1 MVHHSTIRLS
11 CLRCRAPRR
20 DTNRRVAQQIVLEK
34 TVIARIWFRMDIQFV
49 RSQSGRPHRAGLR
62 TNMKGRAMQ
71 YTFMSGRAR
80 PVSGFHPPKSRQVSI
95 RNFVT
100 NCMAAVALLLGAT
113 STLSA
118 QSGATISGRV
128 TNEQGVGLPGATVL
142 IQGTTIGTHTDD
154 QGRYTIVVPSSRANG
169 QSSVVLARTIG
180 YAART
185 VPLTIASGANLTQ
198 DFSLVVNPL
207 NLDVVVV
214 TGAGTSTTRERLT
227 TTINSVDSSAISRAA
242 NPQNV
247 VSALAGQAPNVEV
260 RTQSGE
266 PGASASIKIRGASSL
281 SGTNQPL
288 FVVDGQPI
296 DNQTISTQSIV
307 NGSGTASGADQ
318 STVAPNRASDIN
330 PADIE
335 SIQVLKSAAAA
346 AIYGARAANGVVLIT
361 TKSGAAG
368 ATKWTFNSTE
378 TFDKVSSPDVLQHQF
393 VQGLDEVA
401 ATCGGPDCSVARYS
415 WGPSAPAGTPLFNH
429 SDELFDTGLT
439 ADNNLQVSG
448 GNERT
453 TFYASGGLMN
463 QNGYLKGPN
472 NKYNRA
478 SVRLKGTQQ
487 VNSQLK
493 ISGNLSYVDTRG
505 KFAQKGSN
513 LSGVMLGALR
523 TPPDFNNAD
532 TYLPNGL
539 QRAYRFPNATSIASM
554 QAHVYYDNPFF
565 VLDNPGN
572 RSELGRSV
580 SNVNID
586 WTPLEWLNISETL
599 GADYYND
606 WRLESL
612 PLTSGADAVG
622 NVTRNDINNLEIDH
636 NLIAT
641 ARHSF
646 GTNTD
651 LTFSVGQNL
660 NSRRLRQTYAFG
672 EQLIAPT
679 PYNIQNTITPRVQEY
694 RALRHIEAYFAQ
706 AEVSLLD
713 QLVLNLG
720 IRNDGFSTFG
730 TSHQRANYPKAS
742 AAWTFSNLL
751 NHRDRTGMLSYGKL
765 HFAYGETGKEPPA
778 YAAITALTSTTFIG
792 LGGFGDALKPGINGQ
807 GALLTSGTQGNPDL
821 RPERNREFEF
831 GTDLAF
837 LNNKID
843 LSATGYNKRG
853 NDIILSSPI
862 NASQNG
868 STLKV
873 LNAASIKNSGVEL
886 TLNLHPIQTATTGWD
901 IGAQYG
907 RNRGRVLSLAGA
919 QFINYNLEGFQ
930 GAIGTSAVGFAP
942 GVIQGSD
949 FVRCGRGITNVA
961 IPGLGVVQDVD
972 GSVCS
977 GAPKGALVLGDD
989 GLPVSDPTQR
999 IIADP
1004 NPKYTMSYNTNLRW
1018 NKFAISGLLDV
1029 RKGGS
1034 VWNGTRGVLDFFGTG
1049 KDTKIRTVANG
1060 QYGVNYMTNIYPTT
1074 VGPGKTVV
1082 PFQSPIDWE
1091 NWFLGDG
1098 GGFGTVGAQFV
1109 EDGSFAKLREIS
1121 LTYTLDRPFLKNL
1134 IGFSSA
1140 DIRLAGR
1147 NLKTW
1152 TKYSGFD
1159 PEVNLG
1165 GAEFLTQGLDY
1176 FINPPTRSFVLSFSL
1191 SR

>member
-1 MVHHSTIRLS
+1 
-11 CLRCRAPRR
+11 
-20 DTNRRVAQQIVLEK
+20 
-34 TVIARIWFRMDIQFV
+34 
-49 RSQSGRPHRAGLR
+49 
-62 TNMKGRAMQ
+62 MQ
-71 YTFMSGRAR
+71 NSFMSGQAR
-80 PVSGFHPPKSRQVSI
+80 PVSGFHPPNSTHTLAKRIKQTCI
-95 RNFVT
+95 G
-100 NCMAAVALLLGAT
+100 AVALLLGAF
-113 STLSA
+113 SVASA
-118 QSGATISGRV
+118 QGGATISGRV

-154 QGRYTIVVPSSRANG
+154 EGRYTIVVPSSRANG
-169 QSSVVLARTIG
+169 QSSILVARTIG
-180 YAART
+180 YAARQ
-185 VPLTIASGANLTQ
+185 VPITLTSGASVTQ

-227 TTINSVDSSAISRAA
+227 TTINSVDSSALNRAA

-247 VSALAGQAPNVEV
+247 VSALAAQAPNVEV

-296 DNQTISTQSIV
+296 DNQTFTTQSIA
-307 NGSGTASGADQ
+307 NGSGTASGADA

-335 SIQVLKSAAAA
+335 SIQILKSAAAA

-361 TKSGAAG
+361 TKSGTPG
-368 ATKWTFNSTE
+368 ATKYTISSTE
-378 TFDKVSSPDVLQHQF
+378 TFDRVNAPDVLQHQF
-393 VQGLDEVA
+393 VQGFNGVA
-401 ATCGGPDCSVARYS
+401 AACRGPDCSVSRYS
-415 WGPSAPAGTPLFNH
+415 WGPAAAAGTPLFNH
-429 SDELFDTGLT
+429 ATELYDTGVT

-448 GNERT
+448 GNDRT
-453 TFYASGGLMN
+453 TFYASGGLLN

-478 SVRLKGTQQ
+478 TIRLKGTQQ
-487 VNSQLK
+487 VNSKLK
-493 ISGNLSYVDTRG
+493 IGGNLSYVDTRG
-505 KFAQKGSN
+505 KFVQKGSN

-523 TPPDFNNAD
+523 TPPNFNNED

-554 QAHVYYDNPFF
+554 ENAIYYDNPFF

-580 SNVNID
+580 SNLNID
-586 WTPLEWLNISETL
+586 WSPLDWLNVSETL

-606 WRLESL
+606 WRLEAL
-612 PLTSGADAVG
+612 PLTSGGDAVG

-641 ARHSF
+641 AKHTF

-651 LTFSVGQNL
+651 LTFTVGQNL

-730 TSHQRANYPKAS
+730 SANPRANYPKAS
-742 AAWTFSNLL
+742 VAWTFSNWL
-751 NHRDRTGMLSYGKL
+751 NHRDRTGWLSYGKL

-778 YAAITALTSTTFIG
+778 YAAVTALTSTTFFG
-792 LGGFGDALKPGINGQ
+792 LGGFGDLLKPGINGQ
-807 GALLTSGTQGNPDL
+807 GALSTSLTVGNPNL
-821 RPERNREFEF
+821 RPERNREAEF
-831 GTDLAF
+831 GADLAF
-837 LNNKID
+837 LNSKID

-853 NDIILSSPI
+853 SDIILSAPI
-862 NASQNG
+862 NAAANG

-873 LNAASIKNSGVEL
+873 LNAAAIQNKGVEL
-886 TLNLHPIQTATTGWD
+886 TLNLHPIQLANAGWD
-901 IGAQYG
+901 VGVQFG
-907 RNRGRVLSLAGA
+907 RNRGKVLSLNGA
-919 QFINYNLEGFQ
+919 DFINYNLEGFT

-949 FVRCGRGITNVA
+949 FVRCGRGITNIA
-961 IPGLGVVQDVD
+961 IPGLGVVSDVD
-972 GSVCS
+972 GSVCA

-989 GLPVSDPTQR
+989 GLPVADPAQR

-1004 NPKYTMSYNTNLRW
+1004 NPKYTMSYNTSVRW
-1018 NKFAISGLLDV
+1018 NKLSLSGLLDV

-1049 KDTKIRTVANG
+1049 KDTKVRTRTDG
-1060 QYGVNYMTNIYPTT
+1060 QYGVNYMTDIYPTT
-1074 VGPGKTVV
+1074 VGPGKNVV
-1082 PFQSPIDWE
+1082 PFQSATDWQ
-1091 NWFLGDG
+1091 NWFNGDG

-1121 LTYTLDRPFLKNL
+1121 LTYTIDQPFFRNL
-1134 IGFSSA
+1134 TGFSSA
-1140 DIRLAGR
+1140 DIRIAGR

-1152 TKYSGFD
+1152 TKYTGFD

-1191 SR
+1191 TR

>member
-1 MVHHSTIRLS
+1 
-11 CLRCRAPRR
+11 
-20 DTNRRVAQQIVLEK
+20 
-34 TVIARIWFRMDIQFV
+34 MDY
-49 RSQSGRPHRAGLR
+49 SQS
-62 TNMKGRAMQ
+62 
-71 YTFMSGRAR
+71 RAR
-80 PVSGFHPPKSRQVSI
+80 PVSGSHPPNSKNGLER
-95 RNFVT
+95 RFVRKFVG
-100 NCMAAVALLLGAT
+100 ALALLVGAS

-118 QSGATISGRV
+118 QAGTTISGTV
-128 TNEQGVGLPGATVL
+128 TNEQGVPLPGATVL
-142 IQGTTIGTHTDD
+142 IQGTTTGAHADD
-154 QGRYTIVVPSSRANG
+154 AGRYVIVVPANRANG
-169 QSSVVLARTIG
+169 QSGVLVARVIG
-180 YAART
+180 YSARQ
-185 VPLTIASGANLTQ
+185 VPIVLVAGSNISQNFA
-198 DFSLVVNPL
+198 LVVNPL
-207 NLDVVVV
+207 NLDAVLV

-227 TTINSVDSSAISRAA
+227 TTINSVDSSALTRAA

-266 PGASASIKIRGASSL
+266 PGASASIKIRGAASL

-296 DNQTISTQSIV
+296 DNQTFSTQSIA
-307 NGSGTASGADQ
+307 NGSGTASGADA

-335 SIQVLKSAAAA
+335 SIQILKSSAAA

-361 TKSGAAG
+361 TKSGTPG
-368 ATKWTFNSTE
+368 ATRYTISSTE
-378 TFDKVSSPDVLQHQF
+378 TFDRVNMPDVLQHNF
-393 VQGLDEVA
+393 VQGQGGVA

-415 WGPSAPAGTPLFNH
+415 WGPAAPAGTQLFDH
-429 SDELFDTGLT
+429 SNELFDTGLT

-453 TFYASGGLMN
+453 TFFASGGLMN

-478 SVRLKGTQQ
+478 SIRLKGTQQ
-487 VNSQLK
+487 INSKFK
-493 ISGNLSYVDTRG
+493 IGGNLSYVDTRG
-505 KFAQKGSN
+505 KYVQKGSN

-523 TPPDFNNAD
+523 TPPNFNNEN

-539 QRAYRFPNATSIASM
+539 QRAYRFPNATSVASM
-554 QAHVYYDNPFF
+554 ENAVYYDNPFF

-580 SNVNID
+580 ANLTAD
-586 WTPLEWLNISETL
+586 WTPLEWLSVNETL

-606 WRLESL
+606 WRLEAL
-612 PLTSGADAVG
+612 PLTSGGDAVG
-622 NVTRNDINNLEIDH
+622 NVTRNDLNNLEIDH

-641 ARHSF
+641 AKHTF

-651 LTFSVGQNL
+651 LTFTVGQNL
-660 NSRRLRQTYAFG
+660 NSRRLRQTFAFG

-694 RALRHIEAYFAQ
+694 RALRHIEAYFGQ
-706 AEVSLLD
+706 AELSLFD

-730 TSHQRANYPKAS
+730 SANPRANYPKAS

-751 NHRDRTGMLSYGKL
+751 NNRDRTGLFSYGKL
-765 HFAYGETGKEPPA
+765 HVAYGETGKEPPA
-778 YAAITALTSTTFIG
+778 YAAVTALSSTTFFG
-792 LGGFGDALKPGINGQ
+792 LSGFGDVLKSGINGQ
-807 GALLTSGTQGNPDL
+807 GALSTSLIVGNPNL
-821 RPERNREFEF
+821 KPERNKETEI
-831 GTDLAF
+831 GADLAF

-843 LSATGYNKRG
+843 LSATGYNKKG
-853 NDIILSSPI
+853 SDIILSSPI
-862 NASQNG
+862 NASATG
-868 STLKV
+868 SNQQV
-873 LNAASIKNSGVEL
+873 LNAATITNKGLEL
-886 TLNLHPIQTATTGWD
+886 TLNLHPIQRPDAAWD
-901 IGAQYG
+901 VGVQYG
-907 RNRGRVLSLAGA
+907 RNKGNVQSLAGA
-919 QFINYNLEGFQ
+919 QFITYNLEGFN
-930 GAIGTSAVGFAP
+930 GAIGASAIGFAP

-949 FVRCGRGITNVA
+949 FIRCGRGITNVA
-961 IPGLGVVQDVD
+961 VPGMGVVADID
-972 GSVCS
+972 ALCGN
-977 GAPKGALVLGDD
+977 APKGALFLAPT
-989 GLPVSDPTQR
+989 GLPVADATQR

-1004 NPKYTMSYNTNLRW
+1004 NPKYTMSYSSSMRW
-1018 NKFAISGLLDV
+1018 HKLSLSGLLDV

-1049 KDTKIRTVANG
+1049 IDTKNRTVTNG
-1060 QYGVNYMTNIYPTT
+1060 QYGVNYALKNYPTT
-1074 VGPGKTVV
+1074 AGPGKTVV
-1082 PFQSPIDWE
+1082 PFTTAQAWE
-1091 NWFLGDG
+1091 NWFRGDG
-1098 GGFGTVGAQFV
+1098 GGFGSVGAQFV

-1121 LTYTLDRPFLKNL
+1121 LTYTLDNQTFRNL
-1134 IGFSSA
+1134 TGFSSA
-1140 DIRLAGR
+1140 DIRIAGR

-1152 TKYSGFD
+1152 TKYTGFD

>member
-1 MVHHSTIRLS
+1 MISRL
-11 CLRCRAPRR
+11 
-20 DTNRRVAQQIVLEK
+20 
-34 TVIARIWFRMDIQFV
+34 ARTCI
-49 RSQSGRPHRAGLR
+49 G
-62 TNMKGRAMQ
+62 
-71 YTFMSGRAR
+71 
-80 PVSGFHPPKSRQVSI
+80 
-95 RNFVT
+95 
-100 NCMAAVALLLGAT
+100 AVALLLGAV

-118 QSGATISGRV
+118 QTGATISGRV
-128 TNEQGVGLPGATVL
+128 TNDQGVGLPGATVL

-154 QGRYTIVVPSSRANG
+154 EGRYTIVVPSSRANG
-169 QSSVVLARTIG
+169 QSSILLARTIG

-185 VPLTIASGANLTQ
+185 VPVTLTSGANLTQ

-227 TTINSVDSSAISRAA
+227 TTINSVDSSALTRAA

-247 VSALAGQAPNVEV
+247 VSALAAQAPNVEV

-266 PGASASIKIRGASSL
+266 PGASASIKIRGAASL

-296 DNQTISTQSIV
+296 DNQTFSTQSIAT
-307 NGSGTASGADQ
+307 GSGTAAGADA

-335 SIQVLKSAAAA
+335 SIQILKSAAAA

-361 TKSGAAG
+361 TKSGIPG
-368 ATKWTFNSTE
+368 TTKYTLSSTE
-378 TFDKVSSPDVLQHQF
+378 TFDRVNSPDILQHTF
-393 VQGLDEVA
+393 VQGLNGA
-401 ATCGGPDCSVARYS
+401 AASCGGPDCTVSRWS
-415 WGPSAPAGTPLFNH
+415 WGPAAAAGTQLFDH
-429 SDELFDTGLT
+429 SKELFDTGIT
-439 ADNNLQVSG
+439 ADNNLQISG
-448 GNERT
+448 GNDRT

-487 VNSQLK
+487 LNSKLK
-493 ISGNLSYVDTRG
+493 VSGNLSYVDTRG
-505 KFAQKGSN
+505 KFVQKGSN
-513 LSGVMLGALR
+513 LSGLMLGALR
-523 TPPDFNNAD
+523 TPPNFNNAD

-539 QRAYRFPNATSIASM
+539 QRAYRFPNATSVAAMES
-554 QAHVYYDNPFF
+554 HVFYDNPFF
-565 VLDNPGN
+565 VMDNPGN

-580 SNVNID
+580 SNLNLD
-586 WTPLEWLNISETL
+586 WNPLDWLNVSETL

-606 WRLESL
+606 WRLETL
-612 PLTSGADAVG
+612 PLTSGGDAVG

-641 ARHSF
+641 AKHTF

-651 LTFSVGQNL
+651 LTFTVGQNL

-713 QLVLNLG
+713 QLVVNLG

-730 TSHQRANYPKAS
+730 SANPRANYPKAS
-742 AAWTFSNLL
+742 AAWTFSNFL
-751 NHRDRTGMLSYGKL
+751 NRGRDRSGMLSYGKL

-778 YAAITALTSTTFIG
+778 YAAVTALSSTTFFG
-792 LGGFGDALKPGINGQ
+792 LGGYGDLLKPGINGQ
-807 GALLTSGTQGNPDL
+807 GALSTGLTQGNPDL
-821 RPERNREFEF
+821 RPERNREAEF
-831 GTDLAF
+831 GADLAF
-837 LNNKID
+837 LNSKID
-843 LSATGYNKRG
+843 MSATAYNKRG
-853 NDIILSSPI
+853 SDIILSAPI
-862 NASQNG
+862 NASATG
-868 STLKV
+868 STNKI
-873 LNAASIKNSGVEL
+873 LNAAEISNKGVEL
-886 TLNLHPIQTATTGWD
+886 TLNLHPIQQANAGWD
-901 IGAQYG
+901 IGVQFG
-907 RNRGRVLSLAGA
+907 RNRGKVLSLNGA
-919 QFINYNLEGFQ
+919 DFINYNLEGFT

-942 GVIQGSD
+942 GVIQGND
-949 FVRCGRGITNVA
+949 FVRCGRGVTNIA
-961 IPGLGVVQDVD
+961 ISGLGVVQDVD
-972 GSVCS
+972 ASVCS

-989 GLPVSDPTQR
+989 GLPVADPTLR

-1004 NPKYTMSYNTNLRW
+1004 NPKYTMSYSSQIRW
-1018 NKFAISGLLDV
+1018 NKLSLSGLLDV

-1034 VWNGTRGVLDFFGTG
+1034 IWNGTRGVLDFFGTG
-1049 KDTKIRTVANG
+1049 ADTKARTRAG
-1060 QYGVNYMTNIYPTT
+1060 QYGVNYQTNIYPVT

-1082 PFQSPIDWE
+1082 PFQTAADWQ

-1098 GGFGTVGAQFV
+1098 GGFGSVGAQFV

-1121 LTYTLDRPFLKNL
+1121 LTYTFDNPTFRNL
-1134 IGFSSA
+1134 TGFSSA
-1140 DIRLAGR
+1140 DIRIAGR
-1147 NLKTW
+1147 NLHTW
-1152 TKYSGFD
+1152 TKYTGFD

-1191 SR
+1191 NR

>member
-1 MVHHSTIRLS
+1 M
-11 CLRCRAPRR
+11 
-20 DTNRRVAQQIVLEK
+20 
-34 TVIARIWFRMDIQFV
+34 
-49 RSQSGRPHRAGLR
+49 
-62 TNMKGRAMQ
+62 
-71 YTFMSGRAR
+71 
-80 PVSGFHPPKSRQVSI
+80 
-95 RNFVT
+95 
-100 NCMAAVALLLGAT
+100 LLGA
-113 STLSA
+113 SSIASA

-154 QGRYTIVVPSSRANG
+154 DGRYTIAVPSSRANG
-169 QSSVVLARTIG
+169 QSSILMARTIG
-180 YAART
+180 YAARQ
-185 VPLTIASGANLTQ
+185 VPLTIAAGAALTQ

-227 TTINSVDSSAISRAA
+227 TTINTVDSSALTRAA

-247 VSALAGQAPNVEV
+247 VTALAAQAPNVEV

-266 PGASASIKIRGASSL
+266 PGSSASIKIRGSASL

-296 DNQTISTQSIV
+296 DNQTISTQSLV
-307 NGSGTASGADQ
+307 TGSGTAQGADA

-335 SIQVLKSAAAA
+335 SIQILKSAAAA

-368 ATKWTFNSTE
+368 ATKYTLSSTE
-378 TFDKVSSPDVLQHQF
+378 TFDRVNSPDLLQHNF
-393 VQGLDEVA
+393 VQGTGGVA
-401 ATCGGPDCSVARYS
+401 ATCGGPDCSVNRLS
-415 WGPSAPAGTPLFNH
+415 WGPAAAPGTPMFDH
-429 SDELFDTGLT
+429 SNELFDTGIT

-448 GNERT
+448 GNDRT
-453 TFYASGGLMN
+453 TFYASGGLLN

-478 SVRLKGTQQ
+478 TIRLKGTQQ
-487 VNSQLK
+487 VSSNLK
-493 ISGNLSYVDTRG
+493 ISGNLSYIDTRG
-505 KFAQKGSN
+505 KFVQKGSN

-523 TPPDFNNAD
+523 TPPNFDNSD

-539 QRAYRFPNATSIASM
+539 QRAYRFPNASSLASL
-554 QAHVYYDNPFF
+554 QNAVYYDNPFF

-580 SNVNID
+580 SNLNVD
-586 WTPLEWLNISETL
+586 WNPLEWLNVSETL

-612 PLTSGADAVG
+612 PLTSGNDVVG

-641 ARHSF
+641 AKHTF

-651 LTFSVGQNL
+651 LTFTIGQNL

-679 PYNIQNTITPRVQEY
+679 PFNIQNTITPRVQEY

-730 TSHQRANYPKAS
+730 SANPRANYPKAS

-751 NHRDRTGMLSYGKL
+751 NGRDRTGLLSYGKL
-765 HFAYGETGKEPPA
+765 HVAYGETGKEPPA
-778 YAAITALTSTTFIG
+778 YAAITALTSTTFFG
-792 LGGFGDALKPGINGQ
+792 LGGFGDLIKPGIAGQ
-807 GALLTSGTQGNPDL
+807 GALSTSLTQGNPDL
-821 RPERNREFEF
+821 RPERNRELEY
-831 GTDLAF
+831 GLDAAF

-843 LSATGYNKRG
+843 MSATGYNKRG
-853 NDIILSSPI
+853 NDIILSAPI
-862 NASQNG
+862 NASATG
-868 STLKV
+868 STQQV
-873 LNAASIKNSGVEL
+873 LNAASIKNQGVEL
-886 TLNLHPIQTATTGWD
+886 TLNLHPIQLANTGWD
-901 IGAQYG
+901 IGVQYG
-907 RNRGRVLSLAGA
+907 RNKGRVLSLNGA
-919 QFINYNLEGFQ
+919 DFINYNLEGFQ

-949 FVRCGRGITNVA
+949 FVRCGLGITNIA
-961 IPGLGVVQDVD
+961 ITGLGVVQDVD
-972 GSVCS
+972 GSVCA
-977 GAPKGALVLGDD
+977 GAPKGALVLGSD
-989 GLPVSDPTQR
+989 GLPVADPTQR

-1004 NPKYTMSYNTNLRW
+1004 NPKYTMSYSTNFRW
-1018 NKFAISGLLDV
+1018 NKIALSGLLDV

-1034 VWNGTRGVLDFFGTG
+1034 VWNGTRGILDFFGTG
-1049 KDTKIRTVANG
+1049 KDTEVRTRTDG
-1060 QYGVNYMTNIYPTT
+1060 QYGVNYMTKIYPVT
-1074 VGPGKTVV
+1074 VGPGKNVV
-1082 PFQSPIDWE
+1082 PFTSEAEWE
-1091 NWFLGDG
+1091 NWFATDG

-1109 EDGSFAKLREIS
+1109 EDGSFAKLRELS
-1121 LTYTLDRPFLKNL
+1121 LTYTLDTQAFRNL
-1134 IGFSSA
+1134 TGFSSA
-1140 DIRLAGR
+1140 DIRISGR

-1152 TKYSGFD
+1152 TKYTGFD

>member
-1 MVHHSTIRLS
+1 MIR
-11 CLRCRAPRR
+11 R
-20 DTNRRVAQQIVLEK
+20 
-34 TVIARIWFRMDIQFV
+34 FV
-49 RSQSGRPHRAGLR
+49 RS
-62 TNMKGRAMQ
+62 
-71 YTFMSGRAR
+71 
-80 PVSGFHPPKSRQVSI
+80 SI
-95 RNFVT
+95 G
-100 NCMAAVALLLGAT
+100 AVALLLCTVA
-113 STLSA
+113 TLSA

-169 QSSVVLARTIG
+169 QSSVLLARTIG

-185 VPLTIASGANLTQ
+185 VPVTIASGATLTQ

-227 TTINSVDSSAISRAA
+227 TTINSVDSAALNRSA
-242 NPQNV
+242 NPQNI
-247 VSALAGQAPNVEV
+247 VSALAAQAPNVEV

-266 PGASASIKIRGASSL
+266 PGSSASIKIRGASSL

-288 FVVDGQPI
+288 FVIDGQPI
-296 DNQTISTQSIV
+296 DNQTISTQSIS
-307 NGSGTASGADQ
+307 NGSGTASGADA

-330 PADIE
+330 PSDIE
-335 SIQVLKSAAAA
+335 SVQILKSAAAA

-368 ATKWTFNSTE
+368 ATKWTFSSTE
-378 TFDKVSSPDVLQHQF
+378 TFDHVAMPDVLQHTF
-393 VQGLDEVA
+393 IQGLNEVPA
-401 ATCGGPDCSVARYS
+401 VCGGPDCSVARYS
-415 WGPSAPAGTPLFNH
+415 WGPAAAAGTPVYDH
-429 SDELFDTGLT
+429 SEELFDTGIT

-448 GNERT
+448 GNDRT

-463 QNGYLKGPN
+463 TNGYLKGPN

-487 VNSQLK
+487 INSQLK
-493 ISGNLSYVDTRG
+493 ISGNLNYVDTRG
-505 KFAQKGSN
+505 KFVQKGSN

-554 QAHVYYDNPFF
+554 QGAVYYDNPFF

-572 RSELGRSV
+572 RSELGRSIA
-580 SNVNID
+580 NVNID
-586 WTPLEWLNISETL
+586 WNPLDWLNVSETL

-612 PLTSGADAVG
+612 PLTSGNDAVG

-641 ARHSF
+641 AKHTF

-651 LTFSVGQNL
+651 LTFTVGQNL

-672 EQLIAPT
+672 EELIAPT
-679 PYNIQNTITPRVQEY
+679 PYNIQNTITPFVQEY

-706 AEVSLLD
+706 AEISMLD

-730 TSHQRANYPKAS
+730 SSNPRANYPKAS

-751 NHRDRTGMLSYGKL
+751 NHRDRTGALSYGKL
-765 HFAYGETGKEPPA
+765 HIAYGETGKEPPA
-778 YAAITALTSTTFIG
+778 YSAVTALTNTTFFG
-792 LGGFGDALKPGINGQ
+792 LGGYGDLLKPGIAGQ
-807 GALLTSGTQGNPDL
+807 GALATSLQQGNPNL
-821 RPERNREFEF
+821 KPERNKETEL
-831 GTDLAF
+831 GVDLAF
-837 LNNKID
+837 LNSKID
-843 LSATGYNKRG
+843 MSATGYNKRG
-853 NDIILSSPI
+853 SDIILSAPI
-862 NASQNG
+862 NSAANG
-868 STLKV
+868 ANQQV
-873 LNAASIKNSGVEL
+873 LNAAEISNKGLEL
-886 TLNLHPIQTATTGWD
+886 VLNLHPIQTPTTGWD
-901 IGAQYG
+901 IGVQYG
-907 RNRGRVLSLAGA
+907 RNKGKVLSLNGA
-919 QFINYNLEGFQ
+919 EFINYNLEGFN
-930 GAIGTSAVGFAP
+930 GAIGTSAVGYAP

-949 FVRCGRGITNVA
+949 FVRCGRGLTNIGV
-961 IPGLGVVQDVD
+961 PGLGVVGDID
-972 GSVCS
+972 SDPNVCG

-989 GLPVSDPTQR
+989 GLPIADPTQR

-1004 NPKYTMSYNTNLRW
+1004 NPKYTMSYNTNFKW
-1018 NKFAISGLLDV
+1018 GNFSASALLDV

-1034 VWNGTRGVLDFFGTG
+1034 VWNGTRGILDFFGTG
-1049 KDTKIRTVANG
+1049 KDTYARTQTNG
-1060 QYGVNYMTNIYPTT
+1060 QYGVNYMTKTYPTT
-1074 VGPGKTVV
+1074 AGPGVNFV
-1082 PFQSPIDWE
+1082 PFTSPEAWQD
-1091 NWFLGDG
+1091 WFLADG

-1109 EDGSFAKLREIS
+1109 EDGSFTKLREIS
-1121 LTYTLDRPFLKNL
+1121 LTYSFNNPVLKNTT
-1134 IGFSSA
+1134 GFSNL
-1140 DIRLAGR
+1140 DIRVAGR
-1147 NLKTW
+1147 NLHTW

-1176 FINPPTRSFVLSFSL
+1176 FINPPTKSFVLSFSL

>member
-1 MVHHSTIRLS
+1 
-11 CLRCRAPRR
+11 
-20 DTNRRVAQQIVLEK
+20 
-34 TVIARIWFRMDIQFV
+34 MDY
-49 RSQSGRPHRAGLR
+49 SQS
-62 TNMKGRAMQ
+62 
-71 YTFMSGRAR
+71 RAR
-80 PVSGFHPPKSRQVSI
+80 PVSGSHPPNSKNGLEKR
-95 RNFVT
+95 FVRKFIG
-100 NCMAAVALLLGAT
+100 ALALLVGAA

-118 QSGATISGRV
+118 QSGTTISGTV
-128 TNEQGVGLPGATVL
+128 TNEQGVPLPGATVL
-142 IQGTTIGTHTDD
+142 IQGTTTGAHTDD
-154 QGRYTIVVPSSRANG
+154 AGRYVIVVPANRANG
-169 QSSVVLARTIG
+169 QSGILVARVIG
-180 YAART
+180 YSARQ
-185 VPLTIASGANLTQ
+185 VPIVLTAGSTISQNFA
-198 DFSLVVNPL
+198 LVVNPL
-207 NLDVVVV
+207 NLDAVLV

-227 TTINSVDSSAISRAA
+227 TTINTVDSSALTRAA
-242 NPQNV
+242 NPQNI
-247 VSALAGQAPNVEV
+247 VSALAAQAPNVEV

-266 PGASASIKIRGASSL
+266 PGASASIKIRGAASL

-296 DNQTISTQSIV
+296 DNQTFTTQSIAT
-307 NGSGTASGADQ
+307 GSGTNSGADA

-335 SIQVLKSAAAA
+335 SIQILKSSAAA

-361 TKSGAAG
+361 TKSGTPG
-368 ATKWTFNSTE
+368 ATKYTISSTE
-378 TFDKVSSPDVLQHQF
+378 TFDRVNSPDLLQHTF
-393 VQGLDEVA
+393 VQGLNGVA
-401 ATCGGPDCSVARYS
+401 ATCGGPDCRVARYS
-415 WGPSAPAGTPLFNH
+415 WGPAATPGTPLFDH
-429 SDELFDTGLT
+429 SSELFDTGIT

-448 GNERT
+448 GNDRT

-478 SVRLKGTQQ
+478 TIRLKGTQQ
-487 VNSQLK
+487 VNSKLK
-493 ISGNLSYVDTRG
+493 IGGNLSYVDTRG
-505 KFAQKGSN
+505 KFVQKGSN

-523 TPPDFNNAD
+523 TPPNFDNED

-539 QRAYRFPNATSIASM
+539 QRAYRFPNATSVAAM
-554 QAHVYYDNPFF
+554 EGAVYYDNPFF

-580 SNVNID
+580 SNLTVD
-586 WTPLEWLNISETL
+586 WTPLDWLSVNETL

-612 PLTSGADAVG
+612 PLTSGGDAVG

-641 ARHSF
+641 AKHTF

-651 LTFSVGQNL
+651 LTFTVGQNL

-694 RALRHIEAYFAQ
+694 RALRHIEAYFGQ
-706 AEVSLLD
+706 AELSLLD
-713 QLVLNLG
+713 QLVLNVGL
-720 IRNDGFSTFG
+720 RNDGFSTFG
-730 TSHQRANYPKAS
+730 SANPRANYPKAS

-751 NHRDRTGMLSYGKL
+751 NHRDRTGILSYGKL
-765 HFAYGETGKEPPA
+765 HVAYGETGKEPPA
-778 YAAITALTSTTFIG
+778 YAAVTALNSTTFFG
-792 LGGFGDALKPGINGQ
+792 LGGFGDLLKSGINGQ
-807 GALLTSGTQGNPDL
+807 GALSTSLIVGNPNL
-821 RPERNREFEF
+821 KPERNKETEV
-831 GTDLAF
+831 GADLAF
-837 LNNKID
+837 LNSKID

-853 NDIILSSPI
+853 SDIILSAPI
-862 NASQNG
+862 NSSANG
-868 STLKV
+868 SNQKV
-873 LNAASIKNSGVEL
+873 LNAATISNKGLEL
-886 TLNLHPIQTATTGWD
+886 TLNLHPIQLPNAAWD
-901 IGAQYG
+901 VGVQYG
-907 RNRGRVLSLAGA
+907 RNKGKVLSLNGA
-919 QFINYNLEGFQ
+919 DFINYNLEGFT

-942 GVIQGSD
+942 GVIQGAD

-961 IPGLGVVQDVD
+961 VTGMGVVPDIDAVC
-972 GSVCS
+972 GS
-977 GAPKGALVLGDD
+977 APKGALFLGPD
-989 GLPVSDPTQR
+989 GLPVPDATQR

-1004 NPKYTMSYNTNLRW
+1004 NPKYTMSYSSNVRW
-1018 NKFAISGLLDV
+1018 HKLSLSGLLDV

-1049 KDTKIRTVANG
+1049 IDTKNRTVTNG
-1060 QYGVNYMTNIYPTT
+1060 QYGVNYALKNYPTT
-1074 VGPGKTVV
+1074 AGPGKNVI
-1082 PFQSPIDWE
+1082 PFQTPDDWQ
-1091 NWFLGDG
+1091 NWFLSDG

-1121 LTYTLDRPFLKNL
+1121 LTYTLDNPFFKNL
-1134 IGFSSA
+1134 TGFSSA
-1140 DIRLAGR
+1140 DIRIAGR

>member
-1 MVHHSTIRLS
+1 
-11 CLRCRAPRR
+11 
-20 DTNRRVAQQIVLEK
+20 
-34 TVIARIWFRMDIQFV
+34 MDY
-49 RSQSGRPHRAGLR
+49 SQS
-62 TNMKGRAMQ
+62 
-71 YTFMSGRAR
+71 RAR
-80 PVSGFHPPKSRQVSI
+80 PVSGSHPPNSKNGLEKR
-95 RNFVT
+95 FVRKFIG
-100 NCMAAVALLLGAT
+100 ALALLVGAA

-118 QSGATISGRV
+118 QASTTISGTV
-128 TNEQGVGLPGATVL
+128 TNEQGVPLPGATVL
-142 IQGTTIGTHTDD
+142 IQGTTTGAHTDD
-154 QGRYTIVVPSSRANG
+154 AGRYVIVVPASSANG
-169 QSSVVLARTIG
+169 QSGVLVARVIG
-180 YAART
+180 YSARQ
-185 VPLTIASGANLTQ
+185 VPIVLVAGSNISQNFA
-198 DFSLVVNPL
+198 LVVNPL
-207 NLDVVVV
+207 NLDAVLV

-227 TTINSVDSSAISRAA
+227 TTINTVDSSALTRAA

-247 VSALAGQAPNVEV
+247 VSALAAQAPNVEV

-266 PGASASIKIRGASSL
+266 PGASASIKIRGAASL

-296 DNQTISTQSIV
+296 DNQTFTTQSIAT
-307 NGSGTASGADQ
+307 GSGTNSGADA

-335 SIQVLKSAAAA
+335 SIQILKSSAAA

-361 TKSGAAG
+361 TKSGTPG
-368 ATKWTFNSTE
+368 ATKYTISSTE
-378 TFDKVSSPDVLQHQF
+378 TFDRVNSPDLLPHTF
-393 VQGLDEVA
+393 VQGLDGVA

-415 WGPSAPAGTPLFNH
+415 WGPAATAGTPLFDH
-429 SDELFDTGLT
+429 SSELFDTGLT

-448 GNERT
+448 GNDRT

-478 SVRLKGTQQ
+478 TIRLKGTQQ
-487 VNSQLK
+487 VNSKLK
-493 ISGNLSYVDTRG
+493 IGGNLSYVDTRG
-505 KFAQKGSN
+505 KFVQKGSN

-523 TPPDFNNAD
+523 TPPNFDNED

-539 QRAYRFPNATSIASM
+539 QRAYRFPNATSVAAM
-554 QAHVYYDNPFF
+554 ENAVYYDNPFF

-580 SNVNID
+580 SNLTVD
-586 WTPLEWLNISETL
+586 YTPLEWLSVNETL

-606 WRLESL
+606 WRLEAL
-612 PLTSGADAVG
+612 PLTSGGDAVG

-641 ARHSF
+641 AKHTF

-651 LTFSVGQNL
+651 LTFTVGQNL
-660 NSRRLRQTYAFG
+660 NSRRLRQIYSFG

-694 RALRHIEAYFAQ
+694 RALRHIEAYFGQ
-706 AEVSLLD
+706 AELSLLD
-713 QLVLNLG
+713 QLVLNVGL
-720 IRNDGFSTFG
+720 RNDGFSTFG
-730 TSHQRANYPKAS
+730 SANPRANYPKAS

-751 NHRDRTGMLSYGKL
+751 NHRDRTGILSYGKL
-765 HFAYGETGKEPPA
+765 HVAYGETGKEPPA
-778 YAAITALTSTTFIG
+778 YAAVTALNSTTFFG
-792 LGGFGDALKPGINGQ
+792 LGGFGDVLKSGINGQ
-807 GALLTSGTQGNPDL
+807 GALSTSLIVGNPNL
-821 RPERNREFEF
+821 KPERNKETEV
-831 GTDLAF
+831 GADLAF
-837 LNNKID
+837 LNSKID

-853 NDIILSSPI
+853 SDIILSAPI
-862 NASQNG
+862 NASANG
-868 STLKV
+868 SNQQV
-873 LNAASIKNSGVEL
+873 LNAATISNKGLEL
-886 TLNLHPIQTATTGWD
+886 TLNLHPIQLPNAGWD
-901 IGAQYG
+901 IGVQYG
-907 RNRGRVLSLAGA
+907 RNKGKVLSLNGA
-919 QFINYNLEGFQ
+919 DFINYNLEGFT

-942 GVIQGSD
+942 GVIQGAD
-949 FVRCGRGITNVA
+949 FIRCGRGITNVA
-961 IPGLGVVQDVD
+961 IPGMGVVPDIDAVC
-972 GSVCS
+972 GS
-977 GAPKGALVLGDD
+977 APKGALFLGPD
-989 GLPVSDPTQR
+989 GLPVPDATQR

-1004 NPKYTMSYNTNLRW
+1004 NPKYTMSYSSSVRW
-1018 NKFAISGLLDV
+1018 NKISLSGLLDV

-1049 KDTKIRTVANG
+1049 IDTKNRTVTNG
-1060 QYGVNYMTNIYPTT
+1060 QYGVNYMTKNYPTT
-1074 VGPGKTVV
+1074 AGPGVNVT
-1082 PFQSPIDWE
+1082 PFQTPDDWQ
-1091 NWFLGDG
+1091 NWFLSDG

-1121 LTYTLDRPFLKNL
+1121 LTYTLDTQMFKNL
-1134 IGFSSA
+1134 TGFSSA
-1140 DIRLAGR
+1140 DIRIAGR

-1152 TKYSGFD
+1152 TKYTGFD

>member
-1 MVHHSTIRLS
+1 
-11 CLRCRAPRR
+11 
-20 DTNRRVAQQIVLEK
+20 
-34 TVIARIWFRMDIQFV
+34 
-49 RSQSGRPHRAGLR
+49 
-62 TNMKGRAMQ
+62 
-71 YTFMSGRAR
+71 MSIAR
-80 PVSGFHPPKSRQVSI
+80 PVSGSHPPNSPNILRKLVRSL
-95 RNFVT
+95 
-100 NCMAAVALLLGAT
+100 AAVSALLFGAA
-113 STLSA
+113 SVAAA
-118 QSGATISGRV
+118 QAGTTISGTV
-128 TNEQGVGLPGATVL
+128 TSEGGAPLPGATVL

-154 QGRYTIVVPSSRANG
+154 AGRYTIVVPASRANG
-169 QSSVVLARTIG
+169 QSAVLVARTIG

-185 VPLTIASGANLTQ
+185 IPITLTAGSNMTQ
-198 DFSLVVNPL
+198 DFALVVNPL

-227 TTINSVDSSAISRAA
+227 TTINTVDSSALNRAA

-247 VSALAGQAPNVEV
+247 VSALAAQAPNVEV

-307 NGSGTASGADQ
+307 TGSGTAQGADA

-335 SIQVLKSAAAA
+335 SIQILKSAAAA

-368 ATKWTFNSTE
+368 ATKWTISSTE
-378 TFDKVSSPDVLQHQF
+378 TFDKVNTPDILQHTF
-393 VQGLDEVA
+393 VQGIDGDP
-401 ATCGGPDCSVARYS
+401 ATCDGTDCTVSRWS
-415 WGPSAPAGTPLFNH
+415 WGPAAAAGTPMFDH
-429 SDELFDTGLT
+429 SKELFDTGIT

-478 SVRLKGTQQ
+478 TVRLKGTQQ
-487 VNSQLK
+487 INSQLK
-493 ISGNLSYVDTRG
+493 VSGNLSYIDTRG
-505 KFAQKGSN
+505 KYVQKGSN
-513 LSGVMLGALR
+513 VSGVMLGALR
-523 TPPDFNNAD
+523 TPPDFNNQD
-532 TYLPNGL
+532 SYLPNGL
-539 QRAYRFPNATSIASM
+539 QRAYRFPNASSIAAM
-554 QAHVYYDNPFF
+554 QNAVYYDNPFF

-580 SNVNID
+580 SNLNID
-586 WTPLEWLNISETL
+586 WTPLEWLNVSETL

-612 PLTSGADAVG
+612 PLTSANDVVG

-641 ARHSF
+641 AKHTF

-651 LTFSVGQNL
+651 LTVTVGQNL

-672 EQLIAPT
+672 EQLIAPQ
-679 PYNIQNTITPRVQEY
+679 PFNIQNTISPFVQEY

-730 TSHQRANYPKAS
+730 SANPRANYPKAS

-751 NHRDRTGMLSYGKL
+751 NGRDRTGILSYGKL
-765 HFAYGETGKEPPA
+765 HLAYGETGKEPPA
-778 YAAITALTSTTFIG
+778 YAAVTALTNTTFFG
-792 LGGFGDALKPGINGQ
+792 LGGYGDLLKPGINGQ
-807 GALLTSGTQGNPDL
+807 GALATSLTQGNPDL
-821 RPERNREFEF
+821 RPERNRELEY
-831 GTDLAF
+831 GADLAF

-843 LSATGYNKRG
+843 MSATAYNKRG
-853 NDIILSSPI
+853 SDIILSAPI
-862 NASQNG
+862 NAAANG
-868 STLKV
+868 ATLQV
-873 LNAASIKNSGVEL
+873 LNAAEIKNQGVEL
-886 TLNLHPIQTATTGWD
+886 TLNLHPIQQANVGWD
-901 IGAQYG
+901 IGVQYG
-907 RNRGRVLSLAGA
+907 RNKGRVLSLNGA

-949 FVRCGRGITNVA
+949 FVRCGRNITNVA
-961 IPGLGVVQDVD
+961 IPGLGVVDDVD
-972 GSVCS
+972 GTVCS
-977 GAPKGALVLGDD
+977 GAPAGALVLGDD
-989 GLPVSDPTQR
+989 GLPVADPTQR

-1004 NPKYTMSYNTNLRW
+1004 NPKYTMSYSSNLRW
-1018 NKFAISGLLDV
+1018 SKFSLSGLLDV

-1034 VWNGTRGVLDFFGTG
+1034 VWNGTRGILDFFGTG
-1049 KDTKIRTVANG
+1049 KDTYIRTRTDG
-1060 QYGVNYMTNIYPTT
+1060 QYGVNYMTNIYPVT
-1074 VGPGKTVV
+1074 VGPGKNVV
-1082 PFQSPIDWE
+1082 PFQSPNDWE

-1109 EDGSFAKLREIS
+1109 EDGSFAKLREVS
-1121 LTYTLDRPFLKNL
+1121 LTYTVDQPFLRNL
-1134 IGFSSA
+1134 TGFSTA
-1140 DIRLAGR
+1140 DIRIAGR

>member
-1 MVHHSTIRLS
+1 
-11 CLRCRAPRR
+11 
-20 DTNRRVAQQIVLEK
+20 
-34 TVIARIWFRMDIQFV
+34 MDN
-49 RSQSGRPHRAGLR
+49 SQS
-62 TNMKGRAMQ
+62 
-71 YTFMSGRAR
+71 RAR
-80 PVSGFHPPKSRQVSI
+80 PASGSHPPNSKNSAKTQLVRKI
-95 RNFVT
+95 IG
-100 NCMAAVALLLGAT
+100 ALALLVCAAT
-113 STLSA
+113 TVAA
-118 QSGATISGRV
+118 QTGTTISGTV
-128 TNEQGVGLPGATVL
+128 TNEQGVPLPGATVL
-142 IQGTTIGTHTDD
+142 IQGTTTGAHTDD
-154 QGRYTIVVPSSRANG
+154 AGRYVIVVPTDRANG
-169 QSSVVLARTIG
+169 QSAVLVARVIGYSARQIPIVLAAGSTISQNF
-180 YAART
+180 A
-185 VPLTIASGANLTQ
+185 
-198 DFSLVVNPL
+198 LVVNPL
-207 NLDVVVV
+207 NLDVVLV

-227 TTINSVDSSAISRAA
+227 TTINTVDSAALTRAT

-247 VSALAGQAPNVEV
+247 VSALAAQAPNVEV

-266 PGASASIKIRGASSL
+266 PGSSASIKIRGAASL

-296 DNQTISTQSIV
+296 DNQTFSTQSIAT
-307 NGSGTASGADQ
+307 GSGSNAGGDA

-335 SIQVLKSAAAA
+335 SIQILKSSAAA

-361 TKSGAAG
+361 TKSGTPG
-368 ATKWTFNSTE
+368 ATRYTISSTE
-378 TFDKVSSPDVLQHQF
+378 TFDKINSPDLLQHQF
-393 VQGLDEVA
+393 VQGLDGVA
-401 ATCGGPDCSVARYS
+401 DTCGGPDCTVLRYS
-415 WGPSAPAGTPLFNH
+415 WGPAAAAGTPLFDH
-429 SDELFDTGLT
+429 SNELFDTGLT

-453 TFYASGGLMN
+453 TFYASGGLLS
-463 QNGYLKGPN
+463 QDGYLKGPN

-478 SVRLKGTQQ
+478 TVRLKGTQQ
-487 VNSQLK
+487 VSSKLK
-493 ISGNLSYVDTRG
+493 IGGNLSYVDTRG
-505 KFAQKGSN
+505 KFIQKGSN

-523 TPPDFNNAD
+523 TPPNFNNED

-539 QRAYRFPNATSIASM
+539 QRAYRFPNATSVAAM
-554 QAHVYYDNPFF
+554 ENAVYYDNPFF

-580 SNVNID
+580 SNLTAD
-586 WTPLEWLNISETL
+586 WTPLEWLSVNETL
-599 GADYYND
+599 GADYYSD

-612 PLTSGADAVG
+612 PLTSGNDAVG

-641 ARHSF
+641 AKHTF

-651 LTFSVGQNL
+651 LTFTVGQNL
-660 NSRRLRQTYAFG
+660 NSRRLRQIYSFG

-679 PYNIQNTITPRVQEY
+679 PYNLQNTITPRVQEY

-730 TSHQRANYPKAS
+730 SSNPRANYPKAS

-751 NHRDRTGMLSYGKL
+751 NNRDRSGIFSYGKL
-765 HFAYGETGKEPPA
+765 HVAYGETGKEPPA
-778 YAAITALTSTTFIG
+778 YAAVTALNSTTFFG
-792 LGGFGDALKPGINGQ
+792 LGGYGDVLKSGINGQ
-807 GALLTSGTQGNPDL
+807 GALSTSLIVGNPNL
-821 RPERNREFEF
+821 KPERNKETEI
-831 GTDLAF
+831 GADLAF
-837 LNNKID
+837 LNSKID

-853 NDIILSSPI
+853 SDIILSAPI
-862 NASQNG
+862 NASATG
-868 STLKV
+868 SNQQV
-873 LNAASIKNSGVEL
+873 LNAATISNKGLEL
-886 TLNLHPIQTATTGWD
+886 TLNLHPIQRRDAAWD
-901 IGAQYG
+901 IGVQYG
-907 RNRGRVLSLAGA
+907 RNKGNVLSLNGA
-919 QFINYNLEGFQ
+919 DFINYVFEGFT

-949 FVRCGRGITNVA
+949 FVRCGRGITNIAVT
-961 IPGLGVVQDVD
+961 GLGVVPDID
-972 GSVCS
+972 ALCGT
-977 GAPKGALVLGDD
+977 APKGALFLGTD
-989 GLPVSDPTQR
+989 GLPVPDPTQR

-1004 NPKYTMSYNTNLRW
+1004 NPKYTMSYSSSVRW
-1018 NKFAISGLLDV
+1018 HKLSVSGLLDV

-1049 KDTKIRTVANG
+1049 KDTENRTRTNG
-1060 QYGVNYMTNIYPTT
+1060 QYGVNYMTKLYPTT
-1074 VGPGKTVV
+1074 AGPGVNV
-1082 PFQSPIDWE
+1082 IPFQTPEAWQE
-1091 NWFLGDG
+1091 WFRNDG

-1121 LTYTLDRPFLKNL
+1121 LTYTLDNQMFRNL
-1134 IGFSSA
+1134 TGFSSA
-1140 DIRLAGR
+1140 DIRIAGR

-1152 TKYSGFD
+1152 TKYTGFD

>member
-1 MVHHSTIRLS
+1 MLNRFLS
-11 CLRCRAPRR
+11 
-20 DTNRRVAQQIVLEK
+20 
-34 TVIARIWFRMDIQFV
+34 IARPD
-49 RSQSGRPHRAGLR
+49 SG
-62 TNMKGRAMQ
+62 
-71 YTFMSGRAR
+71 S
-80 PVSGFHPPKSRQVSI
+80 HPPNSRDNIITRLFRSALAG
-95 RNFVT
+95 F
-100 NCMAAVALLLGAT
+100 ALLLCVA
-113 STLSA
+113 SVAAA
-118 QSGATISGRV
+118 QAGATISGTV
-128 TNEQGVGLPGATVL
+128 TNEDGTPLPGATVL

-154 QGRYTIVVPSSRANG
+154 AGRYTIVVPASRANG
-169 QSSVVLARTIG
+169 QSAVLLARTIG
-180 YAART
+180 YAARQ
-185 VPLTIASGANLTQ
+185 VPIVLSAGASLNQ
-198 DFSLVVNPL
+198 NFSLVVNPL

-227 TTINSVDSSAISRAA
+227 TTINSVDSSALKRAA

-247 VSALAGQAPNVEV
+247 VSALAAQAPNVEV

-266 PGASASIKIRGASSL
+266 PGSSASIKIRGASSL

-307 NGSGTASGADQ
+307 NGSGTAAGADA

-335 SIQVLKSAAAA
+335 SIQILKSAAAA

-361 TKSGAAG
+361 TKSGTPG
-368 ATKWTFNSTE
+368 ATKWTLSSTE
-378 TFDKVSSPDVLQHQF
+378 TFDRVSAPDILQHRF
-393 VQGLDEVA
+393 VQGLDGEADVCTEV
-401 ATCGGPDCSVARYS
+401 DCTVSRWA
-415 WGPSAPAGTPLFNH
+415 WGPAAAPGTRLFDH
-429 SDELFDTGLT
+429 SRELFDTGIT

-478 SVRLKGTQQ
+478 TVRLKGTQQ
-487 VNSQLK
+487 INSQLK
-493 ISGNLSYVDTRG
+493 VSGNLSYIDTRG
-505 KFAQKGSN
+505 KFVQKGSN

-523 TPPDFNNAD
+523 TPPDFNNED

-539 QRAYRFPNATSIASM
+539 QRAYRFPNASSLAAM
-554 QAHVYYDNPFF
+554 QNAVYYDNPFF

-580 SNVNID
+580 SNLNID
-586 WTPLEWLNISETL
+586 WSPLDWLNVSETL

-612 PLTSGADAVG
+612 PLTSGNDVVG

-641 ARHSF
+641 AKHTF

-651 LTFSVGQNL
+651 VTVTLGQNL
-660 NSRRLRQTYAFG
+660 NSRRLRQTYTFG

-679 PYNIQNTITPRVQEY
+679 PFNIQNTISPIVQEY

-730 TSHQRANYPKAS
+730 SSNPRANYPKAS

-751 NHRDRTGMLSYGKL
+751 NGRDRTGLLSYGKL
-765 HFAYGETGKEPPA
+765 HLAYGETGKEPPA

-792 LGGFGDALKPGINGQ
+792 LGGYGDVLKPGVSGQ
-807 GALLTSGTQGNPDL
+807 GALLTSLIQGNPDL
-821 RPERNREFEF
+821 RPERNRELEF
-831 GTDLAF
+831 GADLAF

-853 NDIILSSPI
+853 SDIILSAPI
-862 NASQNG
+862 NASATGANQQ
-868 STLKV
+868 V
-873 LNAASIKNSGVEL
+873 LNAANIKNSGVEL
-886 TLNLHPIQTATTGWD
+886 SLNLHPIQTASAGWD
-901 IGAQYG
+901 IGVQFG

-919 QFINYNLEGFQ
+919 EFINYNLEGFT

-949 FVRCGRGITNVA
+949 FVRCGRGITNIA
-961 IPGLGVVQDVD
+961 IPGLGVVDDVD
-972 GSVCS
+972 SEVCA

-989 GLPVSDPTQR
+989 GLPVADPAQR

-1004 NPKYTMSYNTNLRW
+1004 NPKYTMSYSTNLRW
-1018 NKFAISGLLDV
+1018 NKFALSGLLDV

-1034 VWNGTRGVLDFFGTG
+1034 VWNGTRGILYFFGTG
-1049 KDTKIRTVANG
+1049 KDTEIRTRTDG
-1060 QYGVNYMTNIYPTT
+1060 QYGVNYMTDIYPVT
-1074 VGPGKTVV
+1074 VGPGKDVV
-1082 PFQSPIDWE
+1082 PFRTPIDWE

-1098 GGFGTVGAQFV
+1098 GGFGNVGAQFV

-1121 LTYTLDRPFLKNL
+1121 LTYTLDQPFLRSL
-1134 IGFSSA
+1134 TGFSSA
-1140 DIRLAGR
+1140 DIRIAGR

-1152 TKYSGFD
+1152 TKYRGFD